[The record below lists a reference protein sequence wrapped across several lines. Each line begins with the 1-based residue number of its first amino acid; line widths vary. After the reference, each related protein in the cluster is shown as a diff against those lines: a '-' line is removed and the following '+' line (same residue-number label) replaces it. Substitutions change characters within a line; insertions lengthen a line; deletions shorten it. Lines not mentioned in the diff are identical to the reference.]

1 MVDTKDAEAGQAKA
15 DQGEKAK
22 KRTISDILREK
33 KPNTK
38 TVDIVL
44 DSDLAGEIRF
54 KEQELAQIRMRK
66 DRSLA
71 DGVGPLQSELDAL
84 YESAADIAVTFVF
97 TDVGRKPFEE
107 LLMDHAPTKAQKD
120 HVAATGGGI
129 LEFDLDTFPPALL
142 ALTASDPELTLEE
155 ATEIFDTWGSGDA
168 EVLFS
173 TALLVCKE
181 RTSVP
186 LSKSGIGPTSNS
198 S

>member
-1 MVDTKDAEAGQAKA
+1 MVDTKDAETGQAKA
-15 DQGEKAK
+15 DQGDKAK
-22 KRTISDILREK
+22 QRTISDILREK

-44 DSDLAGEIRF
+44 DSDLAGAIQF
-54 KEQELAQIRMRK
+54 KEQELAQMRMRK
-66 DRSLA
+66 GRSLA
-71 DGVGPLQSELDAL
+71 DGVGPLEAELDAL

-97 TDVGRKPFEE
+97 TDCGRKPFEA
-107 LLMDHAPTKAQKD
+107 LLMDHAPTKVQKD

-142 ALTASDPELTLEE
+142 ALTATDPEMTLED
-155 ATEIFDTWGSGDA
+155 ATEIFDTWSSGDA
-168 EVLFS
+168 ELLFN

-181 RTSVP
+181 RASVP
-186 LSKSGIGPTSNS
+186 LSRSGTDPTSNS

>member
-1 MVDTKDAEAGQAKA
+1 MPDTKEAETAQAKA
-15 DQGEKAK
+15 EQGKKAK
-22 KRTISDILREK
+22 QRTISDILREK

-44 DSDLAGEIRF
+44 DSDLAGEIQL
-54 KEQELAQIRMRK
+54 KEQELAQMRMRK
-66 DRSLA
+66 GRSLA
-71 DGVGPLQSELDAL
+71 DGVGPLQNELDAL

-97 TDVGRKPFEE
+97 TDCGRKPFEE
-107 LLMDHAPTKAQKD
+107 LLMAHAPTKDQKD

-129 LEFDLDTFPPALL
+129 LEFNIDTFPPALL
-142 ALTASDPELTLEE
+142 ALTASDPEMSLEE
-155 ATEIFDTWGSGDA
+155 ATEIFDTWSSGDA
-168 EVLFS
+168 EALFS

-186 LSKSGIGPTSNS
+186 LSKSGTDPTSNS